1 MNNVLTNIRLVKTC
15 IAEEKEE
22 ERGKILTKE
31 LFNIGIKGGK
41 ITALVQPL
49 TTMLIFLLLILIFGY
64 GSVRVANGSL
74 SAGTLL
80 QLYIIFFKLQHLV
93 WA

>member
-41 ITALVQPL
+41 
-49 TTMLIFLLLILIFGY
+49 
-64 GSVRVANGSL
+64 
-74 SAGTLL
+74 
-80 QLYIIFFKLQHLV
+80 
-93 WA
+93 

>member
-49 TTMLIFLLLILIFGY
+49 TTMLIFLLLILIGLNNMMEMCS
-64 GSVRVANGSL
+64 SVVTPR
-74 SAGTLL
+74 L
-80 QLYIIFFKLQHLV
+80 QLLYKQPV
-93 WA
+93 